1 MTTGD
6 RIGATE
12 DHGTVIPCAG
22 QDLDMNTVATRHSAR
37 LVNDQKNASSWNSE
51 VCLVLGQGRAGAWN
65 KLQPDLDLCSQPQKH
80 SIMWT
85 IHNTQT
91 VQRQRF
97 RGSERGRP
105 ASLRMRAQ
113 LSSRPM
119 ALLAFIPEALAKQ
132 DGGSTGPGNSVS
144 TLELTI
150 IINPEDLLSWHHGDR
165 RFLIRNIVAHTRRA

>member
-1 MTTGD
+1 M
-6 RIGATE
+6 
-12 DHGTVIPCAG
+12 PCAG
-22 QDLDMNTVATRHSAR
+22 QDLDMNTVATSLSAR

-65 KLQPDLDLCSQPQKH
+65 NFSRTWTLRSQPQKH

-91 VQRQRF
+91 VQLQRF

-105 ASLRMRAQ
+105 ASLRKRAR

-132 DGGSTGPGNSVS
+132 RWRFNRPWRPWKQRFNSGTNDYHQS
-144 TLELTI
+144 
-150 IINPEDLLSWHHGDR
+150 
-165 RFLIRNIVAHTRRA
+165 